1 MSRGKFCTKPFTFRV
16 KFMYNFSLSHI
27 WQRKKYSK
35 RTIIMP
41 CRAASSCIF
50 LSSTYTEAWTFFIVQ
65 YECSIKNIIKN
76 TKYLSYLHSWQQVG
90 YLPLK
95 EQRQRCQNLSQC
107 EMWVQAPAFTPW
119 AGFTALSIPENWS
132 QNSSKSDPDPIGA
145 FSYVGYPP
153 PPHCGRIMVAVVL
166 VMVLVILDKK
176 LTFVLDNIH
185 GKLTK
190 LLILGR

>member
-1 MSRGKFCTKPFTFRV
+1 MKLCPCKSFLFLFYFWHLSRFFCFWHIMSRGKFCTKPFTFRV

-90 YLPLK
+90 YLPLT

-132 QNSSKSDPDPIGA
+132 QNS
-145 FSYVGYPP
+145 
-153 PPHCGRIMVAVVL
+153 
-166 VMVLVILDKK
+166 
-176 LTFVLDNIH
+176 
-185 GKLTK
+185 
-190 LLILGR
+190 